1 MDYQKVIFVTE
12 TDTSRGP
19 LAAAILQKLLG
30 ITTIV
35 AESRGLVVLFQEP
48 MNAKT
53 VAIAA
58 SKGFDLS
65 KYSSIPLKEEDFGK
79 EVLVLVLEETY
90 KQKVYD
96 DFKGAVNV
104 YSLQEFINEPVKIS
118 DPYGGELADYG
129 KMYEDLEQMLRK
141 LVTKIKYNQ

>member
-12 TDTSRGP
+12 ADTSRGP
-19 LAAAILQKLLG
+19 LAAAVLQKLLG
-30 ITTIV
+30 ITNIV
-35 AESRGLVVLFQEP
+35 SESRGLVVLFQEP
-48 MNAKT
+48 TNAKT

-65 KYSSIPLKEEDFGK
+65 KYASIQLCEEDFGK
-79 EVLVLVLEETY
+79 DVLVLVLDETD

-96 DFKGAVNV
+96 NFKEAVNV
-104 YSLQEFINEPVKIS
+104 YSLQEFINEPGKVS

-141 LVTKIKYNQ
+141 LVMKLKYNN

>member
-19 LAAAILQKLLG
+19 LAAAILQKQLG
-30 ITTIV
+30 ITKV
-35 AESRGLVVLFQEP
+35 VSESRGLVVLFQEP

-58 SKGFDLS
+58 SKGLDLS
-65 KYSSIPLKEEDFGK
+65 KYASIQLSEEDFGRD
-79 EVLVLVLEETY
+79 VLVLVLNETN
-90 KQKVYD
+90 KQKIYD
-96 DFKGAVNV
+96 AFKEAVNV
-104 YSLQEFINEPVKIS
+104 YSLQEFINEPGKIS

-129 KMYEDLEQMLRK
+129 KMYEDMEQVLRK
-141 LVTKIKYNQ
+141 LVVKLKYNK